1 MNSTTIAPVSG
12 LINGTTLVPASTLA
26 TPTSGG
32 GLSTADIIGLLGI
45 IPTLAMFGS
54 PLLTMYRRWK
64 SADPIPTPNM
74 LDPMVG
80 QFANCSVWIAYAIIS
95 VNPIVIATNS
105 AGFLVAILGMVV
117 YYLRTAPEFLKR
129 QRIILAVVIAIVA
142 GIIFLEAAVLPSNIV
157 LHISG
162 SIAVV
167 GSFILYSAPISVIK
181 KVWDTKSTQSL
192 SLPASCG
199 MLFNATWWT
208 VYGIMKPDIFM
219 FLSNVVGIFIMGFA
233 LFTLWKFSEKKGTAA
248 ASAKPVEMTTPAAT
262 AVKVPDANAGQ
273 GKQPPAE
280 P

>member
-1 MNSTTIAPVSG
+1 MNITTLAPTLGV
-12 LINGTTLVPASTLA
+12 LNGTTLAPASTLA
-26 TPTSGG
+26 TPSSGG

-95 VNPIVIATNS
+95 ANPIVIACNS
-105 AGFLVAILGMVV
+105 AGFLVAILGMIV
-117 YYLRTAPEFLKR
+117 YYLRTAAEFLKR

-142 GIIFLEAAVLPSNIV
+142 GIIFLEAAILPSNVV

-208 VYGIMKPDIFM
+208 VYGIMKPDVFM

-233 LFTLWKFSEKKGTAA
+233 LFTLWKFSEKKG
-248 ASAKPVEMTTPAAT
+248 SAPSKAVEMTSPSST
-262 AVKVPDANAGQ
+262 AVKVPEANGSQ
-273 GKQPPAE
+273 GKPAVAE